1 MNAFSLI
8 AAVALNGVIGDTKS
22 NDLLWKLP
30 SDLKY
35 FKENTLGSAVIMG
48 MKTYLSIGRPL
59 PGRENVVITRDIYSE
74 QSQEIFPKIDLISN
88 SVHLAI
94 EELSEGE
101 RDIVVIGGGQIY
113 AEAMKLGPQS
123 LYITI
128 VKLEPEGD
136 VEFPL
141 SGLMMLNSQ
150 SFQFDKYNYIKVKDS
165 EWLTENG
172 IDFKFIQFERE

>member
-30 SDLKY
+30 SDLKF
-35 FKENTLGSAVIMG
+35 FKENTTGSAVIMG
-48 MKTYLSIGRPL
+48 TKTYLSIGRPL
-59 PGRENVVITRDIYSE
+59 PNRENVIITRDIHSE
-74 QSQEIFPKIDLISN
+74 QSMQIFPHVQMLCN

-94 EELSEGE
+94 EELSQGE

-113 AEAMKLGPQS
+113 KEAMILGPQT
-123 LYITI
+123 LYITV
-128 VKLEPEGD
+128 VKLEPKGD

-141 SGLMMLNSQ
+141 SGLQMLNSQ
-150 SFQFDKYNYIKVKDS
+150 SFQYGYNIYIRKSDS
-165 EWLTENG
+165 EWMTENG
-172 IDFKFIQFERE
+172 IDFKFIRFEKE